1 MKKKEGRLTIMKRQ
15 KKQTAAWRNCPGKAH
30 GSALAAFLALILAA
44 SLLLAGCAGGGE
56 TEDTTAAAVTLPDTG
71 ATEALTTEFSAKN
84 LLGMKDFGKEEVVF
98 YTRNYSGEWCSDLI
112 NDQTIGEIIP
122 DSVASRNLKIQTEYN
137 VTLSEKKSGAQSFY
151 KDAEKQI
158 SAGDPDFDV
167 LYTSIRDAA
176 SLATDGFLTEFG
188 SVPNIATDKSW
199 WSPFLTKQMTIANK
213 CYYVTGEIT
222 TVDDISI
229 RAVFF
234 NKEMLKSID
243 ASEDLYARITNDR
256 WTLEDFFGLVNSA
269 LIDVGDDGK
278 IELGTDS
285 IGLLAEGTLGYQLL
299 MGTGEK
305 IIGKD
310 ENDIPYVSVTDPRPV
325 DVIDRLTSY
334 VSGNRAVM
342 TNDPVY
348 KPFGEGKVL
357 FALVTIVRENSLKS
371 YEVDFGI
378 VPYPKYNSD
387 QESFHCYS
395 DAYCPNA
402 ISFPFGISQ
411 DSLDR
416 ASFVCEALAIES
428 VNTVT
433 PAFYDIC
440 MKTRY
445 AKDEKMGDMLDIIR
459 KDYMIDLADIYLSA
473 WGIRTPVTKAIS
485 EGSNFTSAIQTTVK
499 STKIKITATV
509 KAIEAVDH

>member
-1 MKKKEGRLTIMKRQ
+1 MKRQ
-15 KKQTAAWRNCPGKAH
+15 KKQTAAGRNCPGKALL
-30 GSALAAFLALILAA
+30 SALAAFLALILAA

-112 NDQTIGEIIP
+112 NDQTTGEIIP

-199 WSPFLTKQMTIANK
+199 WSPFLTEQMTIANK

-299 MGTGEK
+299 MGAGEK

-348 KPFGEGKVL
+348 K
-357 FALVTIVRENSLKS
+357 
-371 YEVDFGI
+371 
-378 VPYPKYNSD
+378 
-387 QESFHCYS
+387 
-395 DAYCPNA
+395 
-402 ISFPFGISQ
+402 PFGISQ